1 MRRAY
6 PKPMIPTAALS
17 QAFGASLPSAAFV
30 RALTSG
36 DSETAVNLGLLSLLE
51 EDVALADY
59 VLSDEGRLP
68 RLLRGV
74 LDEVAKELGR

>member
-1 MRRAY
+1 MRKAF

-17 QAFGASLPSAAFV
+17 QALGGSLPSAAFV

-51 EDVALADY
+51 EDLALADY
-59 VLSDEGRLP
+59 VLSDAGSLL
-68 RLLRGV
+68 RLLRSM
-74 LDEVAKELGR
+74 LDQIETEVGK